1 MLFSVEQSIRELLFE
16 QECVVLPG
24 FGGFITNYK
33 SAEIN
38 YITNILTP
46 PTKAIS
52 FNRQLRNDDG
62 ILTHAYSSLNNVTY
76 KDAQIAVRDWV
87 NRLDE
92 TIKTDKQ
99 FTLKGIGIF
108 EWNTE
113 NSTIQFKSVN
123 TENFLAESYG
133 FQPVCAVPIARS
145 FESTTKEQPLEI
157 AINQQQEKEETVEDL
172 TIENTQTNRSIWPA
186 LALAACTLGVMLMPL
201 FNVSVPSLNLN
212 EASLYSVFAENLLP
226 KQSLELHPIATQIQ
240 TPSFVL
246 SSVAEV
252 NATLVQV
259 AHIETAEKEKKPM
272 ITTPVVTE
280 SNPAF
285 ALVMGAFKE
294 DGNAA
299 KLLNESNAKFSD
311 FSFITFKKGTL
322 TYVAIAAGNSN
333 EDAQS
338 IFKKA
343 KSKNIDCWI
352 KKL

>member
-1 MLFSVEQSIRELLFE
+1 MSFSVEQSIRELLFE

-62 ILTHAYSSLNNVTY
+62 ILTHAYSSLNNVPY
-76 KDAQIAVRDWV
+76 KDAQIAVREWV
-87 NRLDE
+87 NKLDE
-92 TIKTDKQ
+92 AIKTDKQ
-99 FTLKGIGIF
+99 YTLKGIGAF

-145 FESTTKEQPLEI
+145 FESTLKEQTLEI
-157 AINQQQEKEETVEDL
+157 AVNEQQEENVQEFVL
-172 TIENTQTNRSIWPA
+172 ENTKNNTSIWPT
-186 LALAACTLGVMLMPL
+186 LALSACTLGVMLMPF

-212 EASLYSVFAENLLP
+212 QASLYTVFAENLLP
-226 KQSLELHPIATQIQ
+226 KQSLELHPIATQISA
-240 TPSFVL
+240 PNFVL
-246 SSVAEV
+246 STVAEV
-252 NATLVQV
+252 KATPLKV
-259 AHIETAEKEKKPM
+259 ETIIAVEKEETS
-272 ITTPVVTE
+272 IATPVVIENEPT
-280 SNPAF
+280 F
-285 ALVMGAFKE
+285 ALVMGAFKDE
-294 DGNAA
+294 ANAT
-299 KLLNESNAKFSD
+299 KLLKESNAKFSD
-311 FSFITFKKGTL
+311 FSFITFKKGPL
-322 TYVAIAAGNSN
+322 TYVAISAGNSN
-333 EDAQS
+333 LDAQS
-338 IFKKA
+338 TLQKA

>member
-1 MLFSVEQSIRELLFE
+1 MSFSVEQSIRELLFE

-38 YITNILTP
+38 YITNILSP

-62 ILTHAYSSLNNVTY
+62 ILTHAYSSLNNVPY
-76 KDAQIAVRDWV
+76 KDAQIAVREWV
-87 NRLDE
+87 NKLDE
-92 TIKTDKQ
+92 VIKTDKQ
-99 FTLKGIGIF
+99 YTLKGIGTF

-133 FQPVCAVPIARS
+133 FQPVCAVPIARI
-145 FESTTKEQPLEI
+145 FESTLKEQPLEI
-157 AINQQQEKEETVEDL
+157 PINQQLEIEESVQEL
-172 TIENTQTNRSIWPA
+172 ALENTKTSSSIWPT

-212 EASLYSVFAENLLP
+212 QASLYTVFAENLLP
-226 KQSLELHPIATQIQ
+226 KQSLELHPIATQISAP
-240 TPSFVL
+240 TFVL
-246 SSVAEV
+246 STVAEV
-252 NATLVQV
+252 KATPLKV
-259 AHIETAEKEKKPM
+259 ETIIAVEKEETS
-272 ITTPVVTE
+272 IATPVVIENEPT
-280 SNPAF
+280 F
-285 ALVMGAFKE
+285 ALVMGAFKDE
-294 DGNAA
+294 ANAT
-299 KLLNESNAKFSD
+299 KLLKESNAKFSD
-311 FSFITFKKGTL
+311 FSFITFKKGPL
-322 TYVAIAAGNSN
+322 TYVAISAGNSN
-333 EDAQS
+333 QDAQS
-338 IFKKA
+338 TLQKA

>member
-1 MLFSVEQSIRELLFE
+1 MSFSVEQSIRELLFE

-38 YITNILTP
+38 FITNILSP

-62 ILTHAYSSLNNVTY
+62 ILTHAYSSLNNVSY
-76 KDAQIAVRDWV
+76 KDAQAAVREWI

-92 TIKTDKQ
+92 AIKTDKQ
-99 FTLKGIGIF
+99 YTLKGIGTF
-108 EWNTE
+108 EWNIV

-133 FQPVCAVPIARS
+133 FQPVFAVPIARS
-145 FESTTKEQPLEI
+145 FESSTKEQPLEI
-157 AINQQQEKEETVEDL
+157 PINQQQEIAESVEELAT
-172 TIENTQTNRSIWPA
+172 ENTQTKSNTWPA
-186 LALAACTLGVMLMPL
+186 LALAACTLAVLMMPL

-212 EASLYSVFAENLLP
+212 QASLYSVFADNLLP
-226 KQSLELHPIATQIQ
+226 KQSLELHPIATQ
-240 TPSFVL
+240 THAPTFVL

-252 NATLVQV
+252 KATPLKAEAIV
-259 AHIETAEKEKKPM
+259 ATEREENPIV
-272 ITTPVVTE
+272 IPVVAE

-294 DGNAA
+294 EGNATN
-299 KLLNESNAKFSD
+299 LLNESKAKFLD
-311 FSFITFKKGTL
+311 FSFITFKKGSL
-322 TYVAIAAGNSN
+322 TYVAIAAGSSN
-333 EDAQS
+333 QEALS
-338 IFKKA
+338 ILQKA
-343 KSKNIDCWI
+343 KSKNIDCWV